1 MVVSVVG
8 VASHRFCGGPGYLL
22 LGGNIARNRFCFL
35 SSTTTSKGG
44 TPPRVTPHQFSQVI
58 YFPSK
63 VQEQR
68 SSRQPS
74 PLFGLLT
81 AVPRVCARPL
91 AATPRACSPSV
102 NVLAAAFHIRTRL
115 ATPTGLRC
123 PGLCGVVSPRMSAF
137 SMAQLVWVLPSA
149 RELMTPSTITV
160 RLWPLQVFPLIHTTT
175 MRCPPCDSSV
185 TPHVP
190 TSCGRVPTGSLQSF

>member
-1 MVVSVVG
+1 VVVSVVG
-8 VASHRFCGGPGYLL
+8 VASHRFCGRPGYLL

-44 TPPRVTPHQFSQVI
+44 TPPRVTPHQFFQVI

-63 VQEQR
+63 VQKQR

-102 NVLAAAFHIRTRL
+102 NRSTFSRRRFTSARDSPRPLGFDAS
-115 ATPTGLRC
+115 
-123 PGLCGVVSPRMSAF
+123 GLCGVVCVSAAPV
-137 SMAQLVWVLPSA
+137 SSTLTVPSA
-149 RELMTPSTITV
+149 RVGATSTPGSG
-160 RLWPLQVFPLIHTTT
+160 PFP
-175 MRCPPCDSSV
+175 
-185 TPHVP
+185 
-190 TSCGRVPTGSLQSF
+190 SLC